1 VSGKDQC
8 EHEVIAAICG
18 NDNSLTGALYTFTV
32 FSFQFA
38 V

>member
-18 NDNSLTGALYTFTV
+18 NDNSLTGALYMYIV
-32 FSFQFA
+32 FSFQL
-38 V
+38 VI